1 MKETTIYL
9 VRHGQ
14 TEWNL
19 EKRMQGHKNSPL
31 TKLGITQARGL
42 YNKLFEENID
52 IIYSSESKRAYNTAE
67 IIKGNRTIP
76 IMVKQELR
84 EIHMGHWEGLQQLD
98 IINKYPESWDHFWNK
113 PHLYVPTEL
122 GESYQELQDRVIPVV
137 EDIINLS
144 QGKTI
149 LIVTHRITLKMIMAY
164 FNNQEIHDIWR
175 TSDIEP
181 ASLCKVS
188 IKDGIA
194 KVLLHGDTSH
204 YR

>member
-31 TKLGITQARGL
+31 TKLGVIQAKGL
-42 YNKLFEENID
+42 HKRFLDENID
-52 IIYSSESKRAYNTAE
+52 FIYSSESKRAYDTAK
-67 IIKGNRTIP
+67 IIKGNRNIP
-76 IMVKQELR
+76 IIIKQELR
-84 EIHMGHWEGLQQLD
+84 EIHMGHWEGLQQSD

-113 PHLYVPTEL
+113 PHLYVPTES
-122 GESYQELQDRVIPVV
+122 GESYQELQDRVIPVI
-137 EDIINLS
+137 EDIININRD
-144 QGKTI
+144 KTI
-149 LIVTHRITLKMIMAY
+149 LIVTHRITLKMIMAH
-164 FNNQEIHDIWR
+164 FNNQEMHEIWN
-175 TSDIEP
+175 TPDIES

-188 IKDGIA
+188 VKDGIT
-194 KVLLHGDTSH
+194 KILLHGDISH

>member
-19 EKRMQGHKNSPL
+19 EKRMQGHKDSPL
-31 TKLGITQARGL
+31 TNLGIIQAKGL
-42 YNKLFEENID
+42 HNRLLKENID
-52 IIYSSESKRAYNTAE
+52 IIYSSESKRAYDTAK
-67 IIKGNRTIP
+67 IIKGDRNIQ
-76 IMVKQELR
+76 IAIKQQLR

-98 IINKYPESWDHFWNK
+98 IINKYPESWKHFWNK
-113 PHLYVPTEL
+113 PHLYVPTES
-122 GESYQELQDRVIPVV
+122 GESYQELQNRVIPVI
-137 EDIINLS
+137 EDIININ

-149 LIVTHRITLKMIMAY
+149 LIVTHRITLKMIMAH
-164 FNNQEIHDIWR
+164 FNNQEIHEIWN
-175 TSDIEP
+175 TPDVEP

-188 IKDGIA
+188 IKDGIT
-194 KVLLHGDTSH
+194 KILLHGDTSH